1 MVDAARRHTAFR
13 IVTQAIPV
21 QGGCSAAPLAAA
33 FHLVTIWRTIGR
45 PMSSLSSELEWAAR
59 LSGQLETLSELA
71 ESLTYRVLELEDRVA
86 RQDGHLSSLQ
96 EASDAL
102 SQGIGEGIE
111 ARMRDTD
118 DRLARIEQLLQ
129 GEGTRGSY
137 SRSLRAVPKA
147 RTDQHDL
154 ASSSDET
161 EEQVV
166 FLDDTLA
173 NFPGEMTDAE
183 DPPFEEDPSLLDDL
197 VDQSLA
203 S

>member
-1 MVDAARRHTAFR
+1 
-13 IVTQAIPV
+13 
-21 QGGCSAAPLAAA
+21 
-33 FHLVTIWRTIGR
+33 
-45 PMSSLSSELEWAAR
+45 MSSLSSELEWAAR

-86 RQDGHLSSLQ
+86 RQDGQLSSLQ

-129 GEGTRGSY
+129 GEGTRGPY

-147 RTDQHDL
+147 RTDPHDL